1 MEPTNHVHAH
11 GRRKKKSCNK
21 DKCMAAAAAT
31 RTQKEKDMLQK
42 GIYSLANNIIIIST
56 LVSLPS
62 QIVAKS
68 HHYCLKRKNTEV
80 NHLLQMLYT

>member
-1 MEPTNHVHAH
+1 MFRHMEE
-11 GRRKKKSCNK
+11 GKKKSCNK
-21 DKCMAAAAAT
+21 DKCMAAAAAAT
-31 RTQKEKDMLQK
+31 NTKGKRYKPHK
-42 GIYSLANNIIIIST
+42 GIYSLANNFIIIPT

-80 NHLLQMLYT
+80 THLLQMLYT